1 MGTKT
6 ISLTEEAY
14 EKLRAS
20 KKEGESFSEVVER
33 IAPGVRLEEY
43 WGILDDEAADELR
56 DAVAETRKEW
66 TKTEETRQERIMSEL
81 NRGARSDPDRSE

>member
-1 MGTKT
+1 MGMKT

-33 IAPGVRLEEY
+33 IAPGVRLEDY

-56 DAVAETRKEW
+56 KAVTETR
-66 TKTEETRQERIMSEL
+66 TERTETDQ
-81 NRGARSDPDRSE
+81 A